1 MRTTIFKAALAV
13 GLFGVVEVAEAQQ
26 QTTPV
31 GGVRATGALTQSF
44 EFRDNDNVSGSF
56 ESLSGLDFSLSS
68 QTPTTT
74 VTASTGFALSLDE
87 DGASLA
93 RPKLTLGFAN
103 RGKRSNVTGNVSF
116 SRAPIIA
123 QETASDL
130 SIVNVDADQT
140 VVSGNFGVST
150 RLNPTTNISFG
161 LKATQIDFDPLTA
174 SLSPTLDYD
183 FSGKINYRLNNRTT
197 FGLGGNLGFFEAENS
212 AETRSLSAGVTSTL
226 SHELTNVSTFDGNFG
241 FAFIDTTDTVGTATT
256 SAFSVSLL
264 FGAGLTQQLPDGS
277 MGISIDQSINPSAA
291 TGSLALGTRLNGS
304 LTRNV
309 NPSTSYSID
318 ASLGRQED
326 VGGGTVTTFLNVS
339 PSYTRQVTR
348 DVSATASYYFQRD
361 NAGSTA
367 QGLTLSFSRPFDFPV
382 R

>member
-1 MRTTIFKAALAV
+1 MRTTLFKAAFTV
-13 GLFGVVEVAEAQQ
+13 GLFGVVQAAEAQQ

-31 GGVRATGALTQSF
+31 GGVRASGALTQSF
-44 EFRDNDNVSGSF
+44 EFRDNDNVSSAF

-74 VTASTGFALSLDE
+74 VSASTGFALSLDE

-103 RGKRSNVTGNVSF
+103 RGKRSRVTGSVSY

-130 SIVNVDADQT
+130 SIVNVDADRT
-140 VVSGNFGVST
+140 VVSGNFGVNT
-150 RLNPTTNISFG
+150 PLNPTTNISFG

-183 FSGKINYRLNNRTT
+183 FSGKINYRLNNRTR
-197 FGLGGNLGFFEAENS
+197 FGLGGNLGFFEAEN
-212 AETRSLSAGVTSTL
+212 ATDTQSLSASLSATL
-226 SHELTNVSTFDGNFG
+226 NHELNNISTFDSNFG
-241 FAFIDTTDTVGTATT
+241 FAFVDTTDTVGTATT

-291 TGSLALGTRLNGS
+291 TGSLALGTRVNGS

-309 NPSTSYSID
+309 NPNESYSID

-326 VGGGTVTTFLNVS
+326 VGGGAVTTFLNVS

-348 DVSATASYYFQRD
+348 DVSATASYFFQRD

-367 QGLTLSFSRPFDFPV
+367 QGLTLSFSRPFDFPL

>member
-1 MRTTIFKAALAV
+1 MRTTIFKAALTV

-26 QTTPV
+26 QTSA
-31 GGVRATGALTQSF
+31 GGVRASGALTQSF
-44 EFRDNDNVSGSF
+44 EFRDSDTVNSSF
-56 ESLSGLDFSLSS
+56 ESLSGLDFNLSS

-74 VTASTGFALSLDE
+74 VTASTGFALSLD
-87 DGASLA
+87 DNGASFA
-93 RPKLTLGFAN
+93 RPKLTLSFDSK
-103 RGKRSNVTGNVSF
+103 GKRSDITGSVSYA
-116 SRAPIIA
+116 RAPIIA

-130 SIVNVDADQT
+130 SIVNVDADRT
-140 VVSGNFGVST
+140 IVSGSFGVST
-150 RLNPTTNISFG
+150 PINQTTNISFG

-174 SLSPTLDYD
+174 SLSPTTDYD
-183 FSGKINYRLNNRTT
+183 FSGKIDYRLNNRTT
-197 FGLGGNLGFFEAENS
+197 FGLGGNLGFFEAEN
-212 AETRSLSAGVTSTL
+212 ATQTQSLSASLTSTL
-226 SHELTNVSTFDGNFG
+226 NHQLTNVSTFDGNFG
-241 FAFIDTTDTVGTATT
+241 FSFIDTTDTVGTATT

-264 FGAGLTQQLPDGS
+264 FGAGLTQKLPDGS

-304 LTRNV
+304 LTRDV
-309 NPSTSYSID
+309 NPNESYSIG

-339 PSYTRQVTR
+339 PSYTRKVTR

-361 NAGSTA
+361 DAGSTA